1 MFRESGTSLLITG
14 KAWCLPPLSWLIG
27 ADFKGG
33 LSPSSTPT
41 EHTLT
46 FFFFVSSNPGYRAS
60 ANNTARDKWGIHP
73 PRYFLPARRPTWPV
87 VYDSTNYHDSRTVL
101 ANEEGE

>member
-14 KAWCLPPLSWLIG
+14 KAWCLSPLSWLIG

-33 LSPSSTPT
+33 SSPSSTPT

-46 FFFFVSSNPGYRAS
+46 FFLFVSSNPGYRAS
-60 ANNTARDKWGIHP
+60 AYHTTRDEWGIHP
-73 PRYFLPARRPTWPV
+73 PRYCLLARRPTWPV
-87 VYDSTNYHDSRTVL
+87 VYDPTNQY
-101 ANEEGE
+101 N